1 MQAKLL
7 QSPTKIIEAWRHHGR
22 PSSLQLKRQVRK
34 LLNLLENTA
43 TKKMKGHYNC
53 CLRLLRQFWPL
64 DSSEGRSDTAQQGWV
79 LGCHKSGRNSHFC
92 IFIPDDMASISTM
105 MPLNFIAELKWMS
118 QGAFGCSPFTSL
130 KSGLK
135 STWCCAKTSN
145 WPSGS
150 QSAWAL
156 PLLCQWP
163 VTFAVQCW
171 KGW

>member
-1 MQAKLL
+1 MADRVHFSWKGKSGSFSIFLKTL
-7 QSPTKIIEAWRHHGR
+7 QPRIW
-22 PSSLQLKRQVRK
+22 
-34 LLNLLENTA
+34 
-43 TKKMKGHYNC
+43 KGTTIVAQGC
-53 CLRLLRQFWPL
+53 CDNSDPL
-64 DSSEGRSDTAQQGWV
+64 TAQKDDLIWHNKDGFLAVTNQAGI
-79 LGCHKSGRNSHFC
+79 HIFC
-92 IFIPDDMASISTM
+92 IFIPDDMASLSTM
-105 MPLNFIAELKWMS
+105 MPLNFIAELKWMF